1 VKFGTISNTTIA
13 EYAVVRDVVRAT
25 YG

>member
-1 VKFGTISNTTIA
+1 VKFGTISNMTIA